1 MIFLSSVQWLIHVF
15 PQLKLNV
22 EIAQKKLYH
31 QMGQCVP
38 AVCYM
43 WSWQRITEDYEVL
56 LRDQEDMKKK
66 LEASRARNRVLS
78 TEVKT
83 LKNQIST
90 LVEKGKHDD
99 ELVDA
104 LLVRTSC

>member
-1 MIFLSSVQWLIHVF
+1 M
-15 PQLKLNV
+15 
-22 EIAQKKLYH
+22 
-31 QMGQCVP
+31 
-38 AVCYM
+38 CYM

-56 LRDQEDMKKK
+56 LRDQEDTKKK

-78 TEVKT
+78 MEVKT
-83 LKNQIST
+83 LKHQIST

-104 LLVRTSC
+104 LLVRNCAAVSVMLCMLPMCLPCFNCVLMLS

>member
-1 MIFLSSVQWLIHVF
+1 M
-15 PQLKLNV
+15 
-22 EIAQKKLYH
+22 
-31 QMGQCVP
+31 
-38 AVCYM
+38 
-43 WSWQRITEDYEVL
+43 L

-66 LEASRARNRVLS
+66 LEAARARNRVLS
-78 TEVKT
+78 MEVKT

-104 LLVRTSC
+104 LLVRTSDCETL